1 MKIGRKRLTDDMHE
15 SADALS
21 GRNKNHFFGSS
32 YRRNFEGYREVRF
45 TDPMGKKVTQRTY
58 VGEYYNPVL
67 SYARQIE
74 LRVLY
79 ILLTVVCVG
88 LFLFS
93 AMRDAACNSAGY
105 VALFQ
110 ALSIAMMVWLIYV
123 MIFYVISPG
132 KMTIGDYNTIHK
144 PLLTSTKLGCIFLWC
159 CAGTCLLSCLL
170 NRSPADL
177 VCCAAL
183 AVSGLSVFAIN
194 WFESRL
200 VYEVLPNDAAA
211 PEDSV
216 EIG

>member
-1 MKIGRKRLTDDMHE
+1 MKIGRKRLTDGMHE
-15 SADALS
+15 SAEALN

-32 YRRNFEGYREVRF
+32 YRRNFEGYREIRF

-58 VGEYYNPVL
+58 VGDYYNPVL

-74 LRVLY
+74 LRILY
-79 ILLTVVCVG
+79 ILLAGIGIG
-88 LFLFS
+88 LFVFS
-93 AMRDAACNSAGY
+93 AMQDAACNSVKY

-110 ALSIAMMVWLIYV
+110 ALSIAMMVWLVYV

-144 PLLTSTKLGCIFLWC
+144 PLLTATKLGCIFLWC
-159 CAGTCLLSCLL
+159 CAGACLLSCALS
-170 NRSPADL
+170 RSPADL